1 MNLQKKNER
10 EQKNLYKCN
19 YCKDTTWIIVVGKGA
34 RRCKCYEV
42 AMLGKQWEASGLKL
56 NDLDKTFKS
65 YEVVSEITKE
75 LKSTATNYYL
85 KFKEIERKRHNSIL
99 LCGDP
104 GAGKTHLCIALANN
118 FLKKDGRKV
127 VYMAWVDA
135 IKELKQ
141 NSMDKEAY
149 NKKISKYKDAEILLI
164 DDLFKGGVTEAD
176 IRIAF
181 EIINHRYIN
190 NLPLMVSSEYR
201 IKDMLNVDE
210 AVGSRIY
217 EMAKGF
223 FVEVKG
229 NGTENNYRLRDI

>member
-85 KFKEIERKRHNSIL
+85 KFKEIERKRNNIL
-99 LCGDP
+99 
-104 GAGKTHLCIALANN
+104 
-118 FLKKDGRKV
+118 
-127 VYMAWVDA
+127 
-135 IKELKQ
+135 
-141 NSMDKEAY
+141 
-149 NKKISKYKDAEILLI
+149 ILS
-164 DDLFKGGVTEAD
+164 T
-176 IRIAF
+176 
-181 EIINHRYIN
+181 
-190 NLPLMVSSEYR
+190 
-201 IKDMLNVDE
+201 
-210 AVGSRIY
+210 
-217 EMAKGF
+217 
-223 FVEVKG
+223 
-229 NGTENNYRLRDI
+229 